1 MNIVKRAKEWLDE
14 PKPDNGAPE
23 PDEFEEVR
31 EIISGLL
38 LEVKCLKIQVCDR
51 GNSYQKAAAKV
62 KSLRETMKEAADYL
76 DTNNMTNIAHGS
88 IFHQMFRDMSAE

>member
-1 MNIVKRAKEWLDE
+1 MTIVQKAKQWLDE

-51 GNSYQKAAAKV
+51 GNSYQKAAEKV
-62 KSLRETMKEAADYL
+62 KALRKTLKEVSGCHTEHNTPKL
-76 DTNNMTNIAHGS
+76 CEGCLIS
-88 IFHQMFRDMSAE
+88 ISDAMAE

>member
-1 MNIVKRAKEWLDE
+1 MTIVQKAKQWLDE

-23 PDEFEEVR
+23 PDEFDDVR

-51 GNSYQKAAAKV
+51 GNSYQKAEEERKRLRAAMEDCVAGHDDCCNYVCNKI
-62 KSLRETMKEAADYL
+62 KEAL
-76 DTNNMTNIAHGS
+76 
-88 IFHQMFRDMSAE
+88 AE